1 MSSVKIWLGLIQ
13 MARQFK
19 FRIWHKKEKRWLDP
33 WAEEDPIL
41 SLKDFGRG
49 CEVYLYDR
57 KTQDHS
63 NVNCQMDDVV
73 IQQYTGLND
82 RNDKEIYEGDILDS
96 LYGESVGDQTAYEVR
111 WAKCYAGERW
121 CEFLVRAEDGAEIIG
136 NLKPHNFYGGI
147 SFTSE
152 RTIIGN
158 IFEGIKYEKN

>member
-1 MSSVKIWLGLIQ
+1 MREL
-13 MARQFK
+13 K
-19 FRIWHKKEKRWLDP
+19 FRCWDTRNNRWCDIDSWLPPFPTTFNLNEIFSFAEKHG
-33 WAEEDPIL
+33 I
-41 SLKDFGRG
+41 
-49 CEVYLYDR
+49 C
-57 KTQDHS
+57 
-63 NVNCQMDDVV
+63 
-73 IQQYTGLND
+73 IQQYTGFKD
-82 RNDKEIYEGDILDS
+82 RDGKEIYEGDILDS
-96 LYGESVGDQTAYEVR
+96 LYGESVGDQTAYEIR